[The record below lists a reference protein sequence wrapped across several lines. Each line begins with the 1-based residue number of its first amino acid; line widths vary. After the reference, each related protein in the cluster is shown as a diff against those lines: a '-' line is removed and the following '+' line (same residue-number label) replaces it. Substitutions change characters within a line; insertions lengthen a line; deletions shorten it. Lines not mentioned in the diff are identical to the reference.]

1 MSPTCFAHTFG
12 FAVMNRTVFNNLGTL
27 TSWTLHTYRP
37 LNGSTSVGNGI
48 IDGDIV
54 SSEAYMIALT
64 CRRCGSTDI
73 RKNGH
78 TKQGRQKM
86 QCNICNFHS
95 TIDTKMEERAKK
107 MADVERLHHERVS
120 QRGIA
125 RVTGV
130 SRSTI
135 IKWLKKKT

>member
-1 MSPTCFAHTFG
+1 
-12 FAVMNRTVFNNLGTL
+12 
-27 TSWTLHTYRP
+27 
-37 LNGSTSVGNGI
+37 
-48 IDGDIV
+48 
-54 SSEAYMIALT
+54 MITIA
-64 CRRCGSTDI
+64 CRRCGSTTI

-78 TKQGRQKM
+78 TKHGRQKM
-86 QCNICNFHS
+86 HCTTCNFHS
-95 TIDTKMEERAKK
+95 TVDTRIEERAKK

-135 IKWLKKKT
+135 IEWLKKKDRSQ